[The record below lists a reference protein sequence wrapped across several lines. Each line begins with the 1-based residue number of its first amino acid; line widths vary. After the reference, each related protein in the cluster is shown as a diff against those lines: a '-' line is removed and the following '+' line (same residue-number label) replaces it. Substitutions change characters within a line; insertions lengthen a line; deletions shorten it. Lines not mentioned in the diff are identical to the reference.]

1 MLKKSMLTT
10 AATLG
15 IATMGVAAGT
25 AVANADTTYTVQ
37 AGDTLSKI
45 SHKFAND
52 NSLVNKLAQD
62 NNIQNKDLIYV
73 GQQLTIKDGNDSA
86 ATTTSAAAATSAS
99 SATSAAASAS
109 DQSTTQAASAASAA
123 SAQTSAASSQ
133 ASTTTSSTYTSSVS
147 GSEAA
152 AKEWIANRESGGS
165 YTAQNG
171 QYYGRYQLSLSYLGG
186 DLSAANQEKV
196 ADQYVAS
203 RYGSWTAAMAFWQ
216 ANGWY

>member
-37 AGDTLSKI
+37 AGD
-45 SHKFAND
+45 
-52 NSLVNKLAQD
+52 KLAQD

-186 DLSAANQEKV
+186 DL
-196 ADQYVAS
+196 
-203 RYGSWTAAMAFWQ
+203 
-216 ANGWY
+216 